1 MGGGGA
7 VENIQIYTT
16 SLFWKC
22 FSSNMQTPVNKINYM
37 VITERNNK
45 ELSTQR

>member
-16 SLFWKC
+16 SPFWKC
-22 FSSNMQTPVNKINYM
+22 FSSNMQSQVNKINYM
-37 VITERNNK
+37 VITERNMK
-45 ELSTQR
+45 TLST